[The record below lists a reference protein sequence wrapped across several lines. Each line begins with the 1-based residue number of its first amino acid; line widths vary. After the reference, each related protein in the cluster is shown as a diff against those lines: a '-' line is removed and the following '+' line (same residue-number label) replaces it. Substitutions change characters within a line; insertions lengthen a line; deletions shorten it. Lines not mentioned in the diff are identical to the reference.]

1 MEEVVQGVDMDEA
14 EQAAVA
20 TKSSCQESDDAYE
33 KVERAE
39 DLHEYN
45 GRLRPCEGDDRE
57 AHTGQQVD
65 HVVSGVGDEQPM
77 RAEQRVGNESG
88 GSCGVERSGENPGD
102 GSCGQFHGKA
112 SS

>member
-14 EQAAVA
+14 EQVAIA
-20 TKSSCQESDDAYE
+20 TKSGCQESDDACE
-33 KVERAE
+33 KVDRTEG
-39 DLHEYN
+39 LHEYD
-45 GRLRPCEGDDRE
+45 GRLRSSEGDDRE

-65 HVVSGVGDEQPM
+65 HVVSGVGHEQPM
-77 RAEQRVGNESG
+77 WAEQRVGNESG